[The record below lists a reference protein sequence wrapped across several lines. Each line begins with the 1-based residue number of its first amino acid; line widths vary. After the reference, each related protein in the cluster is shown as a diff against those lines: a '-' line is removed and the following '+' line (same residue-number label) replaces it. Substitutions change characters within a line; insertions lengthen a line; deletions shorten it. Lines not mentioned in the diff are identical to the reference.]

1 MLTIVIS
8 AAYLKSTLSPA
19 QPSEG
24 IPMHLR
30 KSRAFFAAL
39 GLALTAAPG
48 EAQTPTAQNQQV
60 AAPRQVAAPTRPSAR
75 VTVRRRSFLDPG
87 TETKRLDGHQQDY
100 AFPPGDPTGAGRSTL
115 FQQNYNVNYQ
125 LRNPFPNCFD
135 LPGFC
140 R

>member
-48 EAQTPTAQNQQV
+48 EAQTPTAQKQQV
-60 AAPRQVAAPTRPSAR
+60 AAPQQAAAPTRPPAR

-87 TETKRLDGHQQDY
+87 TETKTRDEHDQDY
-100 AFPPGDPTGAGRSTL
+100 AFPPGDPSGAGRFGTI
-115 FQQNYNVNYQ
+115 FQQNYNVNSQ
-125 LRNPFPNCFD
+125 IRNPF
-135 LPGFC
+135 
-140 R
+140 